1 MNETVSFLI
10 ILEFVAPFAILS
22 IILLLMLIK
31 GSKKNKQGLN
41 QMLEGVQNSEE
52 NYRESLIEFLKNTG
66 LEEKELEDAVLLF
79 TKNRRAFF
87 KLLLTSLTQND
98 ADLMQ
103 GVGAKFTDIINHYH
117 KLSIQSAPVE
127 AEDEVKDEE
136 IVQDDSEIKVFKREN
151 KRLKAEVHVSVS
163 ALNSLFKEYASMF
176 GELPDEKQEMSVQQI
191 LEAMEKFTKGD
202 FKPDNITTDLP
213 PEMQNESENAPSVSA
228 TAEKLSDDD
237 DEAEIEVSDD
247 KPAAEENTISEDAAS
262 NEPNWD
268 EAFEEVETAETAGK
282 SSRGGS
288 AEPEAADSV
297 ENEPATEETEPSW
310 DDAFEESGD
319 AVDKAD
325 ENAEVAQTQESS
337 PQSIDK
343 SSPAPAP
350 ESTNEAEKDKKPR
363 EKGSDS

>member
-10 ILEFVAPFAILS
+10 ILEFVAPFAIVS
-22 IILLLMLIK
+22 IILLLMLLK

-41 QMLEGVQNSEE
+41 QLLEGVQNSEE
-52 NYRESLIEFLKNTG
+52 NYRESLIEFLKKTG
-66 LEEKELEDAVLLF
+66 LEDKELEDAVLLF

-103 GVGAKFTDIINHYH
+103 GVGPKFTDIINHYH

-127 AEDEVKDEE
+127 TEGEVEDKET
-136 IVQDDSEIKVFKREN
+136 VQDDSEIKVFKREN

-176 GELPDEKQEMSVQQI
+176 GEIPDKKQDMSVQQI
-191 LEAMEKFTKGD
+191 LEAMEKFTKGE

-213 PEMQNESENAPSVSA
+213 PEMQNETENTPSEPP
-228 TAEKLSDDD
+228 TTEKSPDD

-247 KPAAEENTISEDAAS
+247 EPAVEEKAVSEDEAT

-268 EAFEEVETAETAGK
+268 EAFEEVETAEK
-282 SSRGGS
+282 SSGDDS
-288 AEPEAADSV
+288 VEPEAVESAD
-297 ENEPATEETEPSW
+297 NEPAAEETEPSW
-310 DDAFEESGD
+310 DEAFEESGD
-319 AVDKAD
+319 AIDKAD
-325 ENAEVAQTQESS
+325 ESTEVAPAQENS
-337 PQSIDK
+337 PQTSDK
-343 SSPAPAP
+343 ISPAPAA
-350 ESTNEAEKDKKPR
+350 ESTNEAEKDKKST
-363 EKGSDS
+363 EKGSES